1 MTQAPAPAADP
12 CCFVIFGASGDLTS
26 RLLLPA
32 LYNLA
37 ATGLLPERFAI
48 VGVARS
54 VHTADEFRQDL
65 LDALQAHAT
74 RDVDPQMAQQLVAH
88 AAYVSGSID
97 DAETFSKLKATL
109 EEIEADAGTQGNR
122 LFYLAMPPDTFEPI
136 ARQLARAG
144 LSQEEASGAPWR
156 RVVVE
161 KPFGTD
167 LASARALNRAL
178 LEVLTEDQIYR
189 IDHYLGK
196 ETVQNILLL
205 RFANGLF
212 EPIWNRNHID
222 HVQITVAETVNVER
236 RGRFYDRTGALRDM
250 VPNHLFQLLALIA
263 MEPPARFEAE
273 RVRNAKAEALA
284 AIRIPNEAEA
294 LANSVRG
301 QYRAGRVHDE
311 PVVAYREAEHVAPGS
326 VTETYAALRLE
337 VDNWRWA
344 GVPFYLRTGKA
355 LSVRRTEVAI
365 KFKQAPISMFEQTSV
380 DRLGQNFLVLR
391 IQPNEGIT
399 LRFNA
404 KVPGPVL
411 AAESVDMTFKYK
423 DHFDVAPSTGYETL
437 IYDCMTGDALHF
449 QRADGVE
456 AGWAV
461 VQPFLDAWAKA
472 GAKGLEF
479 YSAGSSG
486 PEEAGFLL
494 ARDGRRWRVIE

>member
-74 RDVDPQMAQQLVAH
+74 RDVDPQLAQRLVAH

-97 DAETFSKLKATL
+97 DPETFSKLKATL

-144 LSQEEASGAPWR
+144 LSREGASGTPWR

-196 ETVQNILLL
+196 ETVQNILVF
-205 RFANGLF
+205 RFGNGIF
-212 EPIWNRNHID
+212 EPIWNRRYVD
-222 HVQITVAETVNVER
+222 HVEITVAESVGVEG
-236 RGRFYDRTGALRDM
+236 RGGYYEGAGVSRDM
-250 VPNHLFQLLALIA
+250 IQNHMLQLLTLIA
-263 MEPPARFEAE
+263 MEPPAAFEADAM
-273 RVRNAKAEALA
+273 NAVTGVGAPWYTSGVQTWKGTA
-284 AIRIPNEAEA
+284 ATLKPRPTNRRAKPA
-294 LANSVRG
+294 RSSPSSVRTLFS
-301 QYRAGRVHDE
+301 RNSAMAPRLVE
-311 PVVAYREAEHVAPGS
+311 PVAP
-326 VTETYAALRLE
+326 
-337 VDNWRWA
+337 
-344 GVPFYLRTGKA
+344 
-355 LSVRRTEVAI
+355 
-365 KFKQAPISMFEQTSV
+365 
-380 DRLGQNFLVLR
+380 
-391 IQPNEGIT
+391 
-399 LRFNA
+399 
-404 KVPGPVL
+404 
-411 AAESVDMTFKYK
+411 
-423 DHFDVAPSTGYETL
+423 
-437 IYDCMTGDALHF
+437 
-449 QRADGVE
+449 
-456 AGWAV
+456 
-461 VQPFLDAWAKA
+461 
-472 GAKGLEF
+472 
-479 YSAGSSG
+479 
-486 PEEAGFLL
+486 
-494 ARDGRRWRVIE
+494 

>member
-1 MTQAPAPAADP
+1 
-12 CCFVIFGASGDLTS
+12 VIFGASGDLTS

-48 VGVARS
+48 IGVARS

-74 RDVDPQMAQQLVAH
+74 REVDPQLAQRLVAH
-88 AAYVSGSID
+88 VAYVSGSID
-97 DAETFSKLKATL
+97 DPETFSKLKATL

-144 LSQEEASGAPWR
+144 LSQEGASGAPWR

-222 HVQITVAETVNVER
+222 HVQITVAETVTVER

-263 MEPPARFEAE
+263 MEPPTRFEAE

-284 AIRIPNEAEA
+284 AIRIPSEADA
-294 LANSVRG
+294 FANSVRG

-311 PVVAYREAEHVAPGS
+311 PVVAYRDAEHVPPGS
-326 VTETYAALRLE
+326 ITETYAALRLE

-472 GAKGLEF
+472 GTKGLEF
-479 YSAGSSG
+479 YPAGSSG

-494 ARDGRRWRVIE
+494 ARDGRRWRTIE

>member
-37 ATGLLPERFAI
+37 ATGLLPERLAI

-74 RDVDPQMAQQLVAH
+74 REVDPQLAQRLVAH
-88 AAYVSGSID
+88 VAYLSGSID
-97 DAETFSKLKATL
+97 DAETFSKLKASL
-109 EEIEADAGTQGNR
+109 EEIEAAAGTQGNR

-144 LSQEEASGAPWR
+144 LSQEGASGAPWR

-222 HVQITVAETVNVER
+222 HVQITVAETVNVEK

-273 RVRNAKAEALA
+273 RVR
-284 AIRIPNEAEA
+284 
-294 LANSVRG
+294 
-301 QYRAGRVHDE
+301 
-311 PVVAYREAEHVAPGS
+311 
-326 VTETYAALRLE
+326 
-337 VDNWRWA
+337 
-344 GVPFYLRTGKA
+344 
-355 LSVRRTEVAI
+355 
-365 KFKQAPISMFEQTSV
+365 
-380 DRLGQNFLVLR
+380 
-391 IQPNEGIT
+391 
-399 LRFNA
+399 
-404 KVPGPVL
+404 
-411 AAESVDMTFKYK
+411 
-423 DHFDVAPSTGYETL
+423 
-437 IYDCMTGDALHF
+437 
-449 QRADGVE
+449 
-456 AGWAV
+456 
-461 VQPFLDAWAKA
+461 
-472 GAKGLEF
+472 
-479 YSAGSSG
+479 SA
-486 PEEAGFLL
+486 
-494 ARDGRRWRVIE
+494 